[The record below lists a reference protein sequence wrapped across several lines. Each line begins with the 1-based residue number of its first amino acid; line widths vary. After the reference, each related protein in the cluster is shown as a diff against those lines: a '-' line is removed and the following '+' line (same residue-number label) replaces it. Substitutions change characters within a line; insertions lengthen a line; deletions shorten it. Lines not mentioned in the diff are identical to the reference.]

1 MQTQSQQ
8 FEVTIKKVLPY
19 LTYLPDDYAT
29 SDKSYPLIL
38 FLHGMGERGDDLETI
53 KTEGLTKKLESG
65 DDLPFIVIAPQCPL
79 NTKWEVHLD
88 VLRLLIDEIC
98 NTHRV
103 DTSLIYCTGLSMGGS
118 GTWSLATTYPYLFAA
133 ILPICGR
140 ERNELDFPER
150 LKKIVHLPVWC
161 FHGDAD
167 PVVPLESSIYLTE
180 NLKAYGGHPILTIY
194 EGVEHDSWTQTYAN
208 PEIYTWLLSHQ
219 RDVEK

>member
-8 FEVTIKKVLPY
+8 FEVNIKKALPY
-19 LTYLPDDYAT
+19 LTYLPDDYTT

-38 FLHGMGERGDDLETI
+38 FLHGMGERGDDIEAI

-65 DDLPFIVIAPQCPL
+65 DNVPFIVIAPQCPL

-103 DTSLIYCTGLSMGGS
+103 DASRIYCTGLSMGGS
-118 GTWSLATTYPYLFAA
+118 GTWSLATTYPDLFAA

-167 PVVPLESSIYLTE
+167 PVVPLESSIYLSE
-180 NLKAYGGHPILTIY
+180 NLKAYGGNPILTIY
-194 EGVEHDSWTQTYAN
+194 EGIDHDSWTQTYAN
-208 PEIYTWLLSHQ
+208 PEIYNWLLSHQ
-219 RDVEK
+219 RDVEQ